1 MGEQQYKEEY
11 ASAHECKIVEWNKVS
26 NVDQMWDQVKQVVI
40 DSEREVCG
48 SVSMER
54 ENPKSDCWNVV
65 V

>member
-1 MGEQQYKEEY
+1 MRF
-11 ASAHECKIVEWNKVS
+11 ECKIVEWNKVS

-48 SVSMER
+48 SVMER